1 MGLRG
6 LRTSYRKK
14 ERGPDEIRTE
24 QTDADRVK
32 STRAPEPSIAPQRGR
47 VNADAEIYGG
57 DIASVSRLRAH
68 RSGYGT
74 LAKVDKVAVAAVVR
88 GYAVRV
94 EPRVKCSR
102 NLMRKSMDA
111 ARIGLKCAACQCYD
125 RDQRTYGCLAMYMIH
140 MRRAP
145 PWHVSRKRCGSRD
158 MRFAS

>member
-74 LAKVDKVAVAAVVR
+74 LAKVDKVAAVVR

-94 EPRVKCSR
+94 TV
-102 NLMRKSMDA
+102 
-111 ARIGLKCAACQCYD
+111 
-125 RDQRTYGCLAMYMIH
+125 
-140 MRRAP
+140 
-145 PWHVSRKRCGSRD
+145 GSQESS
-158 MRFAS
+158 AVGTL

>member
-94 EPRVKCSR
+94 TVESQESSAVGT
-102 NLMRKSMDA
+102 L
-111 ARIGLKCAACQCYD
+111 
-125 RDQRTYGCLAMYMIH
+125 
-140 MRRAP
+140 
-145 PWHVSRKRCGSRD
+145 
-158 MRFAS
+158 